1 MNTQPN
7 PVRQL
12 LTRRYHALCRQLGM
26 TAEERLSLLSSY
38 GVQTSL
44 DLSLSDL
51 QQLVSQ
57 LQDMRPTAAYD
68 SQVSVMRR
76 RLYAAIGQYLA
87 AQGKESTPELIR
99 AIACRAAG
107 GKQHFSDIPL
117 GWLRDLVYAFNRK
130 TKAITNVQAIG
141 KDTHT
146 STSSTPPQS
155 PIHIHSKNI

>member
-1 MNTQPN
+1 MSTPVQPT
-7 PVRQL
+7 PVRQQ

-26 TAEERLSLLSSY
+26 TADERLNLLSAY

-44 DLSLSDL
+44 DLSLTDL
-51 QQLVSQ
+51 QKLVIQ
-57 LQDMRPTAAYD
+57 LQEMLPTAVHD
-68 SQVSVMRR
+68 NQLSVMRR

-141 KDTHT
+141 KAAA
-146 STSSTPPQS
+146 TPTPNQ
-155 PIHIHSKNI
+155 PHIHIHSKNI

>member
-1 MNTQPN
+1 MSTPVQPT
-7 PVRQL
+7 PVRQQ

-26 TAEERLSLLSSY
+26 TADERLSLLSSY

-44 DLSLSDL
+44 DLSVSDL

-68 SQVSVMRR
+68 HEVTVMRR

-87 AQGKESTPELIR
+87 AQGKESSPELIR

-107 GKQHFSDIPL
+107 GMEHFSDIPL
-117 GWLRDLVYAFNRK
+117 GWLRNLVFAFNRK
-130 TKAITNVQAIG
+130 TKAIANVETLTKAA
-141 KDTHT
+141 TT
-146 STSSTPPQS
+146 ATPHQPH
-155 PIHIHSKNI
+155 IHIHSKNI

>member
-1 MNTQPN
+1 MSTPVQPT
-7 PVRQL
+7 PERQQ
-12 LTRRYHALCRQLGM
+12 LTRRYHTLCRQLGM
-26 TAEERLSLLSSY
+26 TAEERLNLLSAY

-68 SQVSVMRR
+68 NQLSVMRR

-107 GKQHFSDIPL
+107 GMDNFSDIPL

-130 TKAITNVQAIG
+130 TKAIKNV
-141 KDTHT
+141 DTLHT
-146 STSSTPPQS
+146 TTPSNPI
-155 PIHIHSKNI
+155 PDIHIHSKNI